1 MKKLYAYPLAGGRMS
16 KVLDFKKNQA
26 SFRVSNKTATKAE
39 IILYGAIGASWFEDS
54 ITAKS
59 FSEELKK
66 LDANVKEITVRI
78 NSPGGDV
85 FDGVTIYNR
94 LKQHPAK
101 VTVIVDGLA
110 ASIASII
117 ALAGD
122 EIIMSEGALYM
133 IHLPWTMAAGNR
145 NDLDNTI
152 DRLLDVENQLVS
164 IYANKTKMSKN
175 EIRSMLEKETWLD
188 SSQTVEMGFADKTS
202 EEAMP
207 IAASVFDKATW
218 INKRP
223 TTYKSEAQVVKKE
236 IENLKQKISGFL
248 ARR

>member
-1 MKKLYAYPLAGGRMS
+1 MPKI
-16 KVLDFKKNQA
+16 LDFKKSDKPLQIRA
-26 SFRVSNKTATKAE
+26 KSATKAE
-39 IILYGAIGASWFEDS
+39 IVIYGAIGDSWFEDS
-54 ITAKS
+54 ISAKQ
-59 FSEELKK
+59 FSDELKNIGPSVT
-66 LDANVKEITVRI
+66 DITVRI
-78 NSPGGDV
+78 NSPGGSC
-85 FDGVTIYNR
+85 FDGITIYNR

-145 NDLDNTI
+145 NDLDNTV
-152 DRLLDVENQLVS
+152 DRLIDVENQLVS
-164 IYANKTKMSKN
+164 IYSNKTKMSKN
-175 EIRSMLEKETWLD
+175 EIRAMLEKETWLD
-188 SSQTVEMGFADKTS
+188 ASQTIEMGFADRIA

-207 IAASVFDKATW
+207 IAAGVFDKAVW

-223 TTYKSEAQVVKKE
+223 QTYKSESQVVKKE
-236 IENLKQKISGFL
+236 LNNLKEKISGFL
-248 ARR
+248 ARK

>member
-1 MKKLYAYPLAGGRMS
+1 MS
-16 KVLDFKKNQA
+16 KVLDFKRNQGPISVKNK
-26 SFRVSNKTATKAE
+26 SATTAE

-54 ITAKS
+54 ITAKA
-59 FSEELKK
+59 FSEEIKK
-66 LDANVKEITVRI
+66 LEPTVKDITVRI

-85 FDGVTIYNR
+85 FDGITIYNR

-101 VTVIVDGLA
+101 VTVIIDGLA

-152 DRLLDVENQLVS
+152 DRLIDVENQLVS
-164 IYANKTKMSKN
+164 IYSNKTKMSKN
-175 EIRSMLEKETWLD
+175 EIRAMLEKETWLD
-188 SSQTVEMGFADKTS
+188 ASQTVEMGFADKTA

-207 IAASVFDKATW
+207 IAASIFDKAVW

-223 TTYKSEAQVVKKE
+223 QTYKSESQVVKKE
-236 IENLKQKISGFL
+236 ISNLKEKISGFL
-248 ARR
+248 ARK